1 MSVIQ
6 KYQQWQRQMIW
17 VGWPICISG
26 LVAGSF
32 ANTLETLILT
42 QVVAYGVGFLILSY
56 PMLVM
61 VNEYWITRR
70 EMAYELLCG
79 ASGVSGTVMPFVVYA
94 LLSKYDY
101 QTTPSAVAV
110 GLAVLTGPLIPFL
123 YGRLPPSAH
132 VNTPKTNW
140 SFFKSPLFWLYSIS
154 RLFQGFG
161 YFFPSFYLS
170 SFATSL
176 DLIERSGPVLLAVTS
191 ASQVTGQFAFGYL
204 SDRKIPLNVLA
215 STSTLVAAVTTV
227 TMWRLAESFPV
238 PIGYATLYGFLD
250 DATAGP
256 IVFGQ
261 LKFGKGVG
269 NVLTGLISDPLVHNN
284 SALHHLSAAESLIP

>member
-6 KYQQWQRQMIW
+6 KYQQWQRQMVW

-42 QVVAYGVGFLILSY
+42 QVVAYGVGFLILYY

-70 EMAYELLCG
+70 GMAYELLCG

-94 LLSKYDY
+94 LLSKTSDPVPLRSIASLRARQYAEDK
-101 QTTPSAVAV
+101 
-110 GLAVLTGPLIPFL
+110 LVL
-123 YGRLPPSAH
+123 
-132 VNTPKTNW
+132 
-140 SFFKSPLFWLYSIS
+140 FKNPLFWLYSIS
-154 RLFQGFG
+154 RLFQGFR
-161 YFFPSFYLS
+161 YFFPSFYLP

-176 DLIERSGPVLLAVTS
+176 DLIERFGPVLLAVTS

-204 SDRKIPLNVLA
+204 SDRKILLNVLA

-238 PIGYATLYGFLD
+238 PIGYAILYGFLA

-256 IVFGQ
+256 VVFGP

-269 NVLTGLISDPLVHNN
+269 NVLTGLIGDLLVHNN

>member
-1 MSVIQ
+1 MSNPEILEVPANSRPTSSVLGQ
-6 KYQQWQRQMIW
+6 PEYRNQQSLNLPLERCRRTLRSTMTLANSPYIGVVRTTASGLGYMIW

-42 QVVAYGVGFLILSY
+42 QVVAY
-56 PMLVM
+56 
-61 VNEYWITRR
+61 
-70 EMAYELLCG
+70 
-79 ASGVSGTVMPFVVYA
+79 VYA

-215 STSTLVAAVTTV
+215 N
-227 TMWRLAESFPV
+227 
-238 PIGYATLYGFLD
+238 